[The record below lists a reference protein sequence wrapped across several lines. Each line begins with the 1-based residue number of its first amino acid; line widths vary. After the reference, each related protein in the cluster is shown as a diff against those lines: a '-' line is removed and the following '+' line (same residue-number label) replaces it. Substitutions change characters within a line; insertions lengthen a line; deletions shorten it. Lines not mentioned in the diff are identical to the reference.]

1 MNSHEESVEEPIQ
14 EVPSSASPP
23 LMDTPIETTETVVKS
38 EEVIPP
44 ETVDFSKEGLVKNLK
59 PQENKYWRFAFKN
72 EEHSKLLKDTIELI
86 PNLNLTATF
95 EIKQNTPDITIKKDV
110 VEDNEHS
117 GIEVGK
123 INLLLCDRR
132 DANLP
137 EKYYCKVYFYHFKDQ
152 AIYQAVRAAVINFF
166 DNLKSVNTPPKDV
179 GGKRNKHKTHK
190 KRRIVRRKKTS
201 KRKQRK

>member
-1 MNSHEESVEEPIQ
+1 MNSHEESVEESVH
-14 EVPSSASPP
+14 EVEASAPPP
-23 LMDTPIETTETVVKS
+23 LIDIPAETTETVIKS
-38 EEVIPP
+38 EEEIPP
-44 ETVDFSKEGLVKNLK
+44 ETVDFSKEKLVGNLK
-59 PQENKYWRFAFKN
+59 PQENKYWRFTFKN
-72 EEHSKLLKDTIELI
+72 EDHSRLLKDTIKQI
-86 PNLNLTATF
+86 PDLNLTATF

-166 DNLKSVNTPPKDV
+166 DNLKSVNTPSKDI